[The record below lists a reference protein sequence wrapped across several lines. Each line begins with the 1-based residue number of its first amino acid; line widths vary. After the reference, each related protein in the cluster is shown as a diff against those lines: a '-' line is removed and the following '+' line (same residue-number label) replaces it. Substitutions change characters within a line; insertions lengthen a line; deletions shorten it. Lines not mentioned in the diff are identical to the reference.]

1 VKRSR
6 VPYIL
11 LIPFFLVVAVF
22 GIFPIAF
29 SVFMSFTDWDPLLP
43 IARVGFVGLDNY
55 VKALTR
61 DEVFL
66 FALKNTLIYVLYEP
80 FTILIGFALALVLN
94 SAMRGRS
101 VFRTVLFIP
110 VITSTVALSFVW
122 SWMYDYKYGILNYL
136 ISAVGL
142 PRQPF
147 LSSPVQA
154 LPSVMVMSIWQWIGL
169 NVVIFLAALQS
180 IPKEYH
186 EAARCSGANSVNCF
200 RHVTVPLIKPT
211 LLFVA
216 ITATAGSLQ
225 VFTEIYMMTRGGPAR
240 STMTSVLWMYQRAF
254 KFSEFGYGAAM
265 AFILFLIILAISI
278 IEMRLLRRGG
288 MTYY

>member
-1 VKRSR
+1 MNRSR
-6 VPYIL
+6 VPYIM

-29 SVFMSFTDWDPLLP
+29 SVFMSFTNWNPLTP
-43 IARVGFVGLDNY
+43 IDKVEIIGLDNF
-55 VKALTR
+55 VKALTQ

-66 FALKNTLIYVLYEP
+66 LALKNTFIYVLYEP
-80 FTILIGFALALVLN
+80 VTILIGFALALVLN

-101 VFRTVLFIP
+101 VVRTILFIP

-122 SWMYDYKYGILNYL
+122 SWMYDYKYGIVNYL

-147 LSSPVQA
+147 LSSPAQA
-154 LPSVMVMSIWQWIGL
+154 LYSVMIMSIWQWIGL
-169 NVVIFLAALQS
+169 NVIIFLAALQS

-186 EAARCSGANSVNCF
+186 EAARCSGANAVNCF

-240 STMTSVLWMYQRAF
+240 STMVSVLWMYQRAF
-254 KFSEFGYGAAM
+254 KFGEYGYGAAM
-265 AFILFLIILAISI
+265 AFILFVIIFAIAL

-288 MTYY
+288 MAYY